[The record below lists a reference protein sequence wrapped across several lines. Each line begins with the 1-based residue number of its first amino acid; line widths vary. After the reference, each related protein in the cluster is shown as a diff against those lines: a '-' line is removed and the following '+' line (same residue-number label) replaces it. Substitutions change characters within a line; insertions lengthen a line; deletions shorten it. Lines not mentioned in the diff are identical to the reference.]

1 MVQFINHPNWVAQ
14 VVFWFVLSRSLFRNH
29 WWPRD
34 IPVQL
39 SVLLSSGRS
48 HFKILLK
55 ILMKHII
62 KTFLKDEIDKWMIII
77 IKLMH
82 LTDTGENV
90 QKWTRVFSTRSWV
103 ILVARTRRDG
113 IKIWH
118 EAHLN
123 YTLETFDR
131 EFLNR
136 SRELERVKIKE
147 FTFIK
152 VT

>member
-90 QKWTRVFSTRSWV
+90 QKWTRVFSTRRWV
-103 ILVARTRRDG
+103 ILVARTRR
-113 IKIWH
+113 KKKKKNTCVYFW
-118 EAHLN
+118 
-123 YTLETFDR
+123 TFSPVDK
-131 EFLNR
+131 F
-136 SRELERVKIKE
+136 RVLACIG
-147 FTFIK
+147 
-152 VT
+152 

>member
-77 IKLMH
+77 IKLIINKINAFNRYRRKRPKV
-82 LTDTGENV
+82 DTS
-90 QKWTRVFSTRSWV
+90 VFDTVLSH
-103 ILVARTRRDG
+103 TRRSDASE
-113 IKIWH
+113 KKKKNTCVYFW
-118 EAHLN
+118 
-123 YTLETFDR
+123 TFSPVDK
-131 EFLNR
+131 F
-136 SRELERVKIKE
+136 RVLACIG
-147 FTFIK
+147 
-152 VT
+152 